1 MGSIEQKVLELVG
14 EQAGIDPKEVCL
26 NSKFE
31 ELNLDSV
38 AIVELIFVLEE
49 TFKISIPFEGL
60 DESELKK
67 NFDTVSSL
75 INHIEDI
82 LQKNAWV
89 FFIPFEHLWQI
100 EW

>member
-14 EQAGIDPKEVCL
+14 EQAGIDPKDVSL

-38 AIVELIFVLEE
+38 AIVELVFMLEE

-60 DESELKK
+60 DESELKR
-67 NFDTVSSL
+67 NFNTVSSL
-75 INHIEDI
+75 INLLEDL
-82 LQKNAWV
+82 LQKNA
-89 FFIPFEHLWQI
+89 
-100 EW
+100 